1 MSRSTK
7 SSRVITRRARCRQ
20 VLVILNNRIEMV
32 DLIREQI
39 HPAVGDFA
47 EGPLEFAVVRWHGLE
62 VLVPLE
68 CVMFLGRLP
77 PEPQWIQG
85 ARAKL
90 EKELV
95 SSFHSSAK
103 TANRAQCDEDRT
115 STRVARKHGRRTK
128 RK

>member
-1 MSRSTK
+1 MIGAPK
-7 SSRVITRRARCRQ
+7 PYKIRRRPARCKH
-20 VLVILNNRIEMV
+20 VLVILNGRIETLE
-32 DLIREQI
+32 LIREEV

-68 CVMFLGRLP
+68 CVMFLGALP
-77 PEPQWIQG
+77 PEPQWIQD
-85 ARAKL
+85 ARTKL

-95 SSFHSSAK
+95 SSFHSGVKA
-103 TANRAQCDEDRT
+103 ANRAQRDEEGAT
-115 STRVARKHGRRTK
+115 ARVAKKHGHRTK